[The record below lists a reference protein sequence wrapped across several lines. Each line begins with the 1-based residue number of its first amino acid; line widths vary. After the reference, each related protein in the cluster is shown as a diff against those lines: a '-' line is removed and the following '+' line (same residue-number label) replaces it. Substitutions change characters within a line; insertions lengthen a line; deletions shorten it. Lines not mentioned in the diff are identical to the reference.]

1 MSKRVGK
8 AVIRNRIKRRVRE
21 VFRREIRATM
31 PAGTAM
37 VVIARP
43 GAAALSA
50 DTLRTELR
58 TAADRL
64 ATRLKSKVKPP
75 RNQ

>member
-1 MSKRVGK
+1 MSKRVGN

-21 VFRREIRATM
+21 VFRREIRSAM

-50 DTLRTELR
+50 YALRSELR
-58 TAADRL
+58 TASDKL
-64 ATRLKSKVKPP
+64 ATRLKSKIKPP
-75 RNQ
+75 HNQ